1 MGFPHF
7 FGPAFGSFWR
17 SFVCLVGWFS
27 INVSLF
33 CIFSSTKSCPILA
46 EQPPAVCLLGQ
57 LEKKFTH
64 YVGAAAAVKLF
75 LIGPTFGCLFVF
87 LFPGFVFCCHLLLIC
102 WCVQLCFIDL
112 IHMYVCSIVF
122 LFASFSFLFV
132 GLFVGF
138 IWQVWATFY
147 LRPQKLKTIAMN
159 NCLHL
164 TSGCKSFTSF
174 FYIFFIWILFVFF
187 SLEDLQIWNYWIAQR
202 CRNI

>member
-1 MGFPHF
+1 MFPC
-7 FGPAFGSFWR
+7 FWPHL
-17 SFVCLVGWFS
+17 FVCL
-27 INVSLF
+27 F
-33 CIFSSTKSCPILA
+33 CSCWTA
-46 EQPPAVCLLGQ
+46 TCRLLCQ

-64 YVGAAAAVKLF
+64 YVGAAAAAVKLF

-112 IHMYVCSIVF
+112 IHLYVCSIVF

-174 FYIFFIWILFVFF
+174 FFTSFLFEFFVSSFPRKIFRYEIIGLHSAAETYNTTVPSIWW
-187 SLEDLQIWNYWIAQR
+187 ER
-202 CRNI
+202 CAENKCYFETENMTRK